1 MDLPNFAW
9 PFSCV
14 GIAVANI
21 YLMCLWIFAAIRTRL
36 LCFMILACAASLW
49 AFFSIIVA
57 LLSIDPGIIRFL
69 DPTFYRLFRI
79 WFFASQPFFACI
91 GLVGSTLL
99 VGRMLQ
105 HERQATP
112 NA

>member
-1 MDLPNFAW
+1 MDLPRLAW
-9 PFSCV
+9 LFSCV

-36 LCFMILACAASLW
+36 LCFMILACTASLW
-49 AFFSIIVA
+49 ALFSIVAA
-57 LLSIDPGIIRFL
+57 LLSFDPAIIRFL

-79 WFFASQPFFACI
+79 WFFVIQPFVACV
-91 GLVGSTLL
+91 GLVGSTLV
-99 VGRMLQ
+99 VGRMLH

-112 NA
+112 TA